1 MVVTVVRSSVP
12 GQGKMDVSVTG
23 LMLTVETFFVQ
34 RDPEQQGNKARLY
47 IKDVDLKMKDDQMK
61 IELGNV
67 NKHS

>member
-1 MVVTVVRSSVP
+1 
-12 GQGKMDVSVTG
+12 MDVSVTG

-67 NKHS
+67 NKHL